1 MSEKK
6 LDNTN
11 VVILARSHNPT
22 IVSKEWVIKKEVLEE
37 PIINFIHTPPF
48 SMVENNDLRIH
59 VDSGRMQIIVKR
71 VEPDIID
78 KLPIVIKNYVNSL
91 PETPYTAIGFNFSYR
106 EITEKNLGSI
116 FSPDVEK
123 FRKAFSEDYR
133 VGGTIRFNFEDFIV
147 TVNLLPDEKVLAN
160 FNFHSDIKE
169 GSSGIMEK
177 LKSYHETMRKAE
189 EVLEVL
195 FGD

>member
-11 VVILARSHNPT
+11 VVILAKSHNPT
-22 IVSKEWVIKKEVLEE
+22 IVSNEWVIKKGVLEE

-78 KLPIVIKNYVNSL
+78 KLPIIIKNYVNSL

-177 LKSYHETMRKAE
+177 IKSYHETMRKAE

-195 FGD
+195 FDD